1 MSESQSFKDLIE
13 STATPTKQKDKE
25 EKLPQV
31 ISEALD
37 NTIPHGVAPT
47 ELERKI
53 LGLLLQGTPLS
64 QIAFNT
70 GLPEAHI
77 RNYVRNPKVKEY
89 LKELKEAMN
98 EIDQLMLVNTMR
110 QMVGDRIEE
119 LDEDDSYASL
129 SRKDTLDIIKVFSDM
144 TNQIAKSTKEEKSN
158 DVFVNIYQQIL
169 EN

>member
-1 MSESQSFKDLIE
+1 MNESQNFKDLIE
-13 STATPTKQKDKE
+13 STATSKSKE
-25 EKLPQV
+25 EKKEVLPEV

-64 QIAFNT
+64 QIAFKT

-110 QMVGDRIEE
+110 QMVGDRIDA
-119 LDEDDSYASL
+119 LDEDEDYASL
-129 SRKDTLDIIKVFSDM
+129 SRKDTLDIITVFSDM
-144 TNQIAKSTKEEKSN
+144 TNQIAKSTKEEQTN